1 MSTSDNRYVT
11 QAVHDLASAL
21 WFGGSVMG
29 VAGVNKSGSDL
40 AAGSDRIEVA
50 ASAWRR
56 FQPAQWGGIA
66 TVLVTGSKL
75 TAASGHRVAA
85 QKGYGSVGALK
96 VGFVLGGAVATAYAA
111 FAGRKIAQASN
122 AAEQRGEPVSVKDAT
137 LPTAN
142 TPADLAKWQGRQRI
156 AQFAVPLFAGGNI
169 FCNAYLTQ
177 SYRFGQ
183 TAKGVIARF
192 NPVS

>member
-1 MSTSDNRYVT
+1 MSSSDNRYVT

-40 AAGSDRIEVA
+40 TSGSDRIRVA
-50 ASAWRR
+50 ASAWSR
-56 FQPAQWGGIA
+56 FQPVQWGGIA

-75 TAASGHRVAA
+75 TAASSNRIAA

-96 VGFVLGGAVATAYAA
+96 IGFVVGGALATAYSAY
-111 FAGRKIAQASN
+111 AGKKIAAAAE

-137 LPTAN
+137 IPSAT
-142 TPADLAKWQGRQRI
+142 TPADLAAWQKKQRV
-156 AQFAVPLFAGGNI
+156 AQFTVPFFAGGNI

-177 SYRFGQ
+177 SYRLGQ
-183 TAKGVIARF
+183 TAKGVIARL
-192 NPVS
+192 NPAS